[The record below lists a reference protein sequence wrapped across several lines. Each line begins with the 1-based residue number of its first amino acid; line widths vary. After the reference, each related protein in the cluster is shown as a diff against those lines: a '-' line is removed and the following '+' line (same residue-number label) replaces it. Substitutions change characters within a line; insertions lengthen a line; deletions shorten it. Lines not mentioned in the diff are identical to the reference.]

1 MMEIIE
7 RNFILSEISRE
18 LPYKLFVRLR
28 KDAARWIPATDNVV
42 HLVATVM
49 HVPDFIK
56 MREHQIWKSCDL
68 ENFKFC
74 QLSSTLHKL

>member
-1 MMEIIE
+1 MIAILE

-18 LPYKLFVRLR
+18 LPYELFVRLR
-28 KDAARWIPATDNVV
+28 KGVVCWIPAADNVV

-56 MREHQIWKSCDL
+56 MKEHQIWKRCDL
-68 ENFKFC
+68 ENFKLC